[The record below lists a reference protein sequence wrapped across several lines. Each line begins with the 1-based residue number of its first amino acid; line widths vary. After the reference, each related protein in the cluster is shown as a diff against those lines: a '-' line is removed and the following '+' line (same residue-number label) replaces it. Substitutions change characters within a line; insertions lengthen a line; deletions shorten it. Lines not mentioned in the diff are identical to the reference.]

1 MDIHKPKPVHSWR
14 DFIKEIGIIV
24 IGVTIA
30 LTGEQL
36 VETLNW
42 KHKVADAETAMR
54 REFSADLAYA
64 AVELSM
70 KDCAGKYF
78 DRMEMAIK
86 DRRADTLRQL
96 AAMEPPFSTHP
107 WVFESWTA
115 AINSQIP
122 DHMPRDMLGAYA
134 IGFRR
139 IMTQRERQFIMQD
152 HYSEVMGGRFLDNPT
167 PEVSYAQ
174 LVALGKLRREHA
186 LSMLISQVLINTD
199 GKPLGIAPDPA
210 LRNDQAGVL
219 ASPGAITSA
228 AACEKQLAA
237 IAS

>member
-42 KHKVADAETAMR
+42 KHKVADAEAAMR
-54 REFSADLAYA
+54 REFSGDLAFA
-64 AVELSM
+64 AAQIAE
-70 KDCAGKYF
+70 KDCAVKF
-78 DRMEMAIK
+78 FARMETAVRN
-86 DRRADTLRQL
+86 RRADTLRQL
-96 AAMEPPFSTHP
+96 AGIEPPITTYP

-122 DHMPRDMLGAYA
+122 DHIPRDRLAAYA
-134 IGFRR
+134 LGFRR
-139 IMTQRERQFIMQD
+139 IMTQRERMFVMMD
-152 HYSEVMGGRFLDNPT
+152 HYNEVMGGRSLDNPT
-167 PEVSYAQ
+167 PEVSYTQ
-174 LVALGKLRREHA
+174 LVALDKLRREHA
-186 LSMLISQVLINTD
+186 LSVLIAEALISLD
-199 GKPLGIAPDPA
+199 GKPLGIAPDPQLLA
-210 LRNDQAGVL
+210 TMAGRP
-219 ASPGAITSA
+219 AE
-228 AACEKQLAA
+228 CEKQLAA